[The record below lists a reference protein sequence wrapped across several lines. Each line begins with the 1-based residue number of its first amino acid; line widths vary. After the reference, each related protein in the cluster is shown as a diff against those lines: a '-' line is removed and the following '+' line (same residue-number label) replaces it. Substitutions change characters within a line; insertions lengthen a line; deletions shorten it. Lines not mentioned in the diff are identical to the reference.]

1 MKMSYQ
7 KNSGS
12 IYEAM
17 KSHFENH
24 LYDNIILELLELEEI
39 QSTIKKLNNSRGTGS
54 HEIAAKQVI
63 LNKP

>member
-1 MKMSYQ
+1 MSYQ

-24 LYDNIILELLELEEI
+24 FYDNIILELLEEI

-54 HEIAAKQVI
+54 DEIAAKQVI